1 MAFAFCPN
9 CGQASQPAWKVC
21 PHCGGALVAGPA
33 SGSFSPPRSTAVAD
47 PPVVRLNCPA
57 CGGKLAL
64 PTAGTEYVT
73 CSYCENSL
81 WLRRESQG
89 YSLQVVE
96 RLGRAVGAEVGRQVV
111 GEVGQ
116 QVRQEIRQEYRRA
129 QDEDRRAK
137 AEARRRRALVR
148 DYNEYLGY
156 FVGCLA
162 GYGILLGFL
171 PSLATGYIG
180 LMLLAGAVLMAIIT
194 VALDC
199 KAGQSLAASLLR
211 VGVVGGLV
219 LGLEYAIIWYF
230 TVHLASQGSALFQF
244 GPVPTRTLGR

>member
-1 MAFAFCPN
+1 MPFASCPS
-9 CGQASQPAWKVC
+9 CGQATQPTWKVC
-21 PHCGGALVAGPA
+21 PHCGSSLAAGPA
-33 SGSFSPPRSTAVAD
+33 GQAVSPPRSTAVAD

-64 PTAGTEYVT
+64 PTSGTEYLT

-89 YSLQVVE
+89 FSLQVVE

-111 GEVGQ
+111 GGVGQ

-129 QDEDRRAK
+129 QNEDRQAK
-137 AEARRRRALVR
+137 VEARRQRALAR

-156 FVGCLA
+156 FVGCIA
-162 GYGILLGFL
+162 AYGMLLGFL

-180 LMLLAGAVLMAIIT
+180 LILLAGSVLMA
-194 VALDC
+194 
-199 KAGQSLAASLLR
+199 
-211 VGVVGGLV
+211 
-219 LGLEYAIIWYF
+219 
-230 TVHLASQGSALFQF
+230 
-244 GPVPTRTLGR
+244 